1 MFNKADILID
11 ILKEDKDL
19 YNQENVS
26 LEEKIKIVKV
36 MVNGV
41 ELQPE
46 NNEYNYE
53 IKENGT
59 YIVEVVDENNNT
71 YRKEAR
77 HGVAI
82 GGGRAHLLAACRAD
96 AA

>member
-36 MVNGV
+36 MLGTIDD
-41 ELQPE
+41 
-46 NNEYNYE
+46 
-53 IKENGT
+53 IKFQLEHRIKNL
-59 YIVEVVDENNNT
+59 EE
-71 YRKEAR
+71 RKE
-77 HGVAI
+77 I
-82 GGGRAHLLAACRAD
+82 LDNL
-96 AA
+96 

>member
-36 MVNGV
+36 ML
-41 ELQPE
+41 ETIE
-46 NNEYNYE
+46 D
-53 IKENGT
+53 IKFQLEHRIKNL
-59 YIVEVVDENNNT
+59 EERKVDI
-71 YRKEAR
+71 R
-77 HGVAI
+77 
-82 GGGRAHLLAACRAD
+82 
-96 AA
+96 

>member
-36 MVNGV
+36 ML
-41 ELQPE
+41 ETIE
-46 NNEYNYE
+46 D
-53 IKENGT
+53 IKFQLEHRIKNL
-59 YIVEVVDENNNT
+59 EE
-71 YRKEAR
+71 RKE
-77 HGVAI
+77 I
-82 GGGRAHLLAACRAD
+82 LDNL
-96 AA
+96 

>member
-36 MVNGV
+36 MLGTI
-41 ELQPE
+41 ED
-46 NNEYNYE
+46 
-53 IKENGT
+53 IKFQLEHRIKNL
-59 YIVEVVDENNNT
+59 EE
-71 YRKEAR
+71 RKE
-77 HGVAI
+77 I
-82 GGGRAHLLAACRAD
+82 LDNL
-96 AA
+96 